1 MAGRKQCDAIQFVR
15 RQPRAL
21 FKALAAF
28 GWMWMPRPAE
38 ADVPG
43 TVTGPG
49 ADDVSGPAGARR
61 LPQSPPGAAGPT
73 GPTGPAALNR
83 AAQHL
88 HPHPAPHPHP
98 HPWPAWADPV
108 AGAWAGRWIFDD
120 PPPGHPER
128 LVAGPLSPLET
139 ELARELHHGI
149 RGSRRERR

>member
-21 FKALAAF
+21 AKALAAF

-43 TVTGPG
+43 SLAGPG

-61 LPQSPPGAAGPT
+61 L
-73 GPTGPAALNR
+73 
-83 AAQHL
+83 AQT
-88 HPHPAPHPHP
+88 AP

-108 AGAWAGRWIFDD
+108 AGAWAGRWIFDE

-128 LVAGPLSPLET
+128 LVPGPLSPLESD
-139 ELARELHHGI
+139 LARELKSSPA
-149 RGSRRERR
+149 RGRSESRPPGSVR